1 MDIVALAEGLIA
13 EATSTQRTKS
23 AAVVAP
29 AAVHPVAL
37 RLKEAAERL
46 RNAPDVDDVTL
57 ESVAKLA
64 AALQPGTGA
73 QTPGAGAGF
82 GSTEPAPTIPALKTT
97 NLGVTAGSGGA
108 PAAMKV
114 ASEIRKIAA
123 DLRASDTVTGQEIAM
138 KTAHVLNAARGLH
151 YLREGLR
158 A

>member
-13 EATSTQRTKS
+13 EANSAQRTKS

-29 AAVHPVAL
+29 VAVHPVAL

-123 DLRASDTVTGQEIAM
+123 DLRASDTVTGQEIAV

>member
-1 MDIVALAEGLIA
+1 MSILALAEGLIA
-13 EATSTQRTKS
+13 EATSQRTKS
-23 AAVVAP
+23 AAEAAP
-29 AAVHPVAL
+29 VAVHPVAL

-46 RNAPDVDDVTL
+46 RSIPDLDDVTL

-82 GSTEPAPTIPALKTT
+82 GSTEPAPTLPALKTT

-108 PAAMKV
+108 PPAMKV
-114 ASEIRKIAA
+114 ASEIRKLAA
-123 DLRASDTVTGQEIAM
+123 ELRASEAVTAKEIAM

>member
-13 EATSTQRTKS
+13 EATAQRTTKS
-23 AAVVAP
+23 AAAVPP
-29 AAVHPVAL
+29 AAMHPVAL
-37 RLKEAAERL
+37 RLKAAAERL
-46 RNAPDVDDVTL
+46 RATPDIDDVTL

-73 QTPGAGAGF
+73 QTPSAGAGF
-82 GSTEPAPTIPALKTT
+82 GSTQPAPTLPALKTT
-97 NLGVTAGSGGA
+97 NLGATAGSGGV

-114 ASEIRKIAA
+114 AEELRKLAA
-123 DLRASDTVTGQEIAM
+123 DLRATDAM
-138 KTAHVLNAARGLH
+138 NAKEMEVKTAHVLNAARGLH

>member
-1 MDIVALAEGLIA
+1 MSIIALAEGLIA
-13 EATSTQRTKS
+13 EATTQRTKS
-23 AAVVAP
+23 AAVEAP
-29 AAVHPVAL
+29 VSVHPVAL

-46 RNAPDVDDVTL
+46 RNTPDIDDLTL

-82 GSTEPAPTIPALKTT
+82 GSTEPAPTLPALKTT

-108 PAAMKV
+108 PPAMKL
-114 ASEIRKIAA
+114 AAEIRKLAA
-123 DLRASDTVTGQEIAM
+123 DLRASDTVTSREIAM
-138 KTAHVLNAARGLH
+138 KTAHILNAARGLH

-158 A
+158 T